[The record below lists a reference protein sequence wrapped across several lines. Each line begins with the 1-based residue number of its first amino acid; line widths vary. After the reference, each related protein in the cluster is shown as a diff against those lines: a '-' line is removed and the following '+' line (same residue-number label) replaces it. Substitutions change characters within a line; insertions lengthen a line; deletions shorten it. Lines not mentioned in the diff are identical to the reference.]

1 MLATIEAVLRGE
13 GQEAGKAKASYRPL
27 SDEEKVEQQAAFA
40 AFARARSGG

>member
-13 GQEAGKAKASYRPL
+13 GQGPGKAPATYRPL
-27 SDEEKVEQQAAFA
+27 SDEEKVSQQAAFA